1 RAARWPLLPGVRRDA
16 AGLRRVAAG
25 VPPRAGPHHRRRL
38 LLPGPLQRLLPDVTL
53 EMPQGPDLPV
63 LVVDGSRF
71 DDPAGLSREVPRL
84 LAGCPRRGHPA
95 ALHAVPARGYGTPRG
110 GFVLRWLHSERSRAA
125 LAHAETAR
133 RLERLLPSVDP
144 SGRAAFV
151 ARLDAARRGE

>member
-1 RAARWPLLPGVRRDA
+1 
-16 AGLRRVAAG
+16 
-25 VPPRAGPHHRRRL
+25 RRRL

-71 DDPAGLSREVPRL
+71 DDLEGFSREVSRL
-84 LAGCPRRGHPA
+84 LDSYTWRGN
-95 ALHAVPARGYGTPRG
+95 LDGLNDVLRGGYGTPRG
-110 GFVLRWLHSERSRAA
+110 GSVLRWLHAERARAA
-125 LAHAETAR
+125 LGHAETAR

-151 ARLDAARRGE
+151 ARLDAARRGEGPTHFDEVVALVREHG